1 MGLLL
6 SIVDASIVSTAL
18 VTIGHY
24 FNNFIEVAPAFFVFD
39 LGLMKYQ
46 IYWIVLAYL
55 LSYMSKL
62 P

>member
-24 FNNFIEVAPAFFVFD
+24 FDDFILVGWLFAW
-39 LGLMKYQ
+39 L
-46 IYWIVLAYL
+46 
-55 LSYMSKL
+55 
-62 P
+62 

>member
-24 FNNFIEVAPAFFVFD
+24 FNNFVEVVRPLSF
-39 LGLMKYQ
+39 LNKMLTMCKT
-46 IYWIVLAYL
+46 YWIVIAYL
-55 LSYMSKL
+55 LAYMSNL
-62 P
+62 